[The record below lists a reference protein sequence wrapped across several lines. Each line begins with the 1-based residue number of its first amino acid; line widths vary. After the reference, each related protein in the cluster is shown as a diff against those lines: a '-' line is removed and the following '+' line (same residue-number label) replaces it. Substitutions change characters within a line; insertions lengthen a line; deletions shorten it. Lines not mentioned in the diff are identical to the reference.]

1 MMSSKQA
8 AKPHGTLR
16 IAMVDGAIGGLTL
29 APALRKRGVEVNVY
43 EQAPELTEIEVAV
56 ALSANSVA
64 AEGEFD
70 VNIPDDD
77 LERFQMV
84 GDVRRRVP
92 SNRTKIS
99 HALKSLARNTMLYHV
114 RMDVRPPHDV
124 DPTRFDQLK
133 AEEKARAQEL
143 QRIGKWRH
151 LWRIAGLYSN
161 ISVFDVESH
170 DEMHAILTS
179 LPLFPFME
187 ISVTPLARHPS
198 AID

>member
-1 MMSSKQA
+1 
-8 AKPHGTLR
+8 
-16 IAMVDGAIGGLTL
+16 
-29 APALRKRGVEVNVY
+29 
-43 EQAPELTEIEVAV
+43 
-56 ALSANSVA
+56 
-64 AEGEFD
+64 
-70 VNIPDDD
+70 
-77 LERFQMV
+77 
-84 GDVRRRVP
+84 
-92 SNRTKIS
+92 
-99 HALKSLARNTMLYHV
+99 MLYHV

-161 ISVFDVESH
+161 ISVFDVDSH